1 METIFDKS
9 LQTLIYNRKLKKGSG
24 SSIYGLE
31 VAKAM
36 DLDNEFIEQA
46 ETIRKKLMNKNNLIV
61 NNKTSRYNSEIVL
74 DNCAICNCKTEEI
87 HHINEQCLADNKGMI
102 DYFHKNNLFN
112 LVQLCHKCHYDVT
125 YGKLFINGYL
135 DTSMGVKLQYK
146 YKSEKE
152 AQFIKKKKKYSQDQ
166 IEIIKDIYEKTK
178 KYSITKKT
186 LDTKHKIQIS
196 QPTLKKI
203 VENNY

>member
-1 METIFDKS
+1 
-9 LQTLIYNRKLKKGSG
+9 
-24 SSIYGLE
+24 
-31 VAKAM
+31 M

-46 ETIRKKLMNKNNLIV
+46 ETVRKKLMNKNNLIV

-125 YGKLFINGYL
+125 YGKLL
-135 DTSMGVKLQYK
+135 
-146 YKSEKE
+146 
-152 AQFIKKKKKYSQDQ
+152 
-166 IEIIKDIYEKTK
+166 
-178 KYSITKKT
+178 
-186 LDTKHKIQIS
+186 
-196 QPTLKKI
+196 
-203 VENNY
+203 